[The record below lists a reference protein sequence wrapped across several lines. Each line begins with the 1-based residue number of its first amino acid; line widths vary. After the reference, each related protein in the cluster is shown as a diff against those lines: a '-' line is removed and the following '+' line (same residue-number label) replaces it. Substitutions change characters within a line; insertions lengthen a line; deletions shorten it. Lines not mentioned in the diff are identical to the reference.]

1 MQVAENEPNTPGVPR
16 RPTIQ
21 AINSQP
27 REPTPPVVLPVVV
40 KKSRKGKKGRIEKAA
55 ACLRRTAATARVSRK
70 ALVDSKTFDSATY
83 IREMSGK
90 FSALLDTIK
99 QIDAIDM
106 KNDGHL
112 YKHFIFTDIR
122 EGSYGAKAL
131 AGFLIAA
138 GFDFR
143 QGVVKKMVKRGGE
156 MVETKNGATIL
167 LEKEPVEGGSNGFAV
182 LQSVPLFKNPMSVPV
197 KKRILQ
203 IFNSRPDNIHGEL
216 LRIVVLDSKYKE
228 GIDLFDVKYVH
239 LMEPAIA
246 TSDLKQAVGRATRFC
261 GQKGLQFIPNKGW
274 PLEVFIYRTEL
285 PGRPPFVAAA
295 SGSKQKS
302 IEDQKI
308 DAHTL
313 MLEKS
318 GLDLALL
325 NLTQDLTALAIRT
338 SVDYDLNYRINN
350 FNVEAEQ
357 MDAVAAIVEV
367 APAQAG
373 GGRKR
378 IVAVHD
384 VADITPELL
393 LKCSHRKSKLF
404 PYTKKQIVETAA
416 YLGIRLGKGAKR
428 LRACEIIK
436 SQPKLLAKLLNPVSA
451 TPLAMQRLFKTPKL
465 LAKKTKSKT
474 LKKATPPPS
483 SHSTVAL
490 RSSPAISPTALQRM
504 FATRSP
510 LVHSAAALQ
519 RFPEPSLRASNGSA
533 ILRMFKT
540 PQVESKLARMAKL
553 PFNEFQAKVTELY
566 SSFAWAS
573 PIVKSGCDTTA
584 AVEPGRPVT
593 FSKTQDF
600 VRHYLTPGSPFKG
613 LLAWHSVGTGKTCMA
628 VAAATSEFEAAGYN
642 ILWVT
647 RNSLM
652 ADVYKNI
659 FGSVCSAPL
668 IKKIEENG
676 LVIPTDKSKA
686 KRLLSRSWFAPI
698 TYRMLQNAL
707 KEENALG
714 RALYEANPTDPLKK
728 TFLIIDEIHKLQD
741 GDLSASEAADF
752 NYIREQIWKSY
763 AVSGEDSVRPLVMTA
778 TPITDTPKELFEI
791 LNILIPKEQNR
802 LMEFGTFREKYS
814 DEGGHIN
821 EAGKEY
827 FQNKAKGLISYLNRE
842 YDPTT
847 FAQPKF
853 HQIIVPVGEAGPP
866 NMEELI
872 TKCTADLT
880 AELANEVDN
889 CGALLEERDEAL
901 AELAALPKKETK
913 GLAKKVK
920 AMYKTRVSDCKKAL
934 RAAKRG
940 NNKTIKELLK
950 AASACYRKTKKVYT
964 AKRSASQMIQ
974 MERCLGKPQPSQFM
988 PLKPFKE
995 EVVHRLQM
1003 PKSIES
1009 ANAVIADE

>member
-1 MQVAENEPNTPGVPR
+1 MNKTLVEPNTP
-16 RPTIQ
+16 Q
-21 AINSQP
+21 K
-27 REPTPPVVLPVVV
+27 TPKQEEIKVIPKVAST
-40 KKSRKGKKGRIEKAA
+40 KKTKKAKKGRISKEA

-90 FSALLDTIK
+90 FSTLIDTIK
-99 QIDAIDM
+99 QIDALDM

-122 EGSYGAKAL
+122 EGSFGAKAL
-131 AGFLIAA
+131 AGFLIAS

-156 MVETKNGATIL
+156 MVETKTGATIL
-167 LEKEPVEGGSNGFAV
+167 LEKEPVEGGSNGFAL

-203 IFNSRPDNIHGEL
+203 VFNSRPDNIHGEL

-239 LMEPAIA
+239 LLEPAIA

-261 GQKGLQFIPNKGW
+261 GQKGLQFVPNKGW

-285 PGRPPFVAAA
+285 PGRLPFIGEGAPE
-295 SGSKQKS
+295 GQKV
-302 IEDQKI
+302 

-350 FNVEAEQ
+350 FNVEAEH
-357 MDAVAAIVEV
+357 MEAVEAVVEVTSQKGGKKAIV
-367 APAQAG
+367 A
-373 GGRKR
+373 
-378 IVAVHD
+378 IHD

-393 LKCSHRKSKLF
+393 MKCSRRKSKLF
-404 PYTKKQIVETAA
+404 PYTKGQIADTAE
-416 YLGIRLGKGAKR
+416 YLGIRLGKSAKR
-428 LRACEIIK
+428 MRACEVIK
-436 SQPKLLAKLLNPVSA
+436 SHPKLLENLLKTQST
-451 TPLAMQRLFKTPKL
+451 TPLAMQRLFKTRKP
-465 LAKKTKSKT
+465 TKVKRAKT
-474 LKKATPPPS
+474 LKASP
-483 SHSTVAL
+483 VNYGNV
-490 RSSPAISPTALQRM
+490 SSPVTALALQRL
-504 FATRSP
+504 FATPSISRQTRFP
-510 LVHSAAALQ
+510 LPSAIPSVSGSALQ
-519 RFPEPSLRASNGSA
+519 KL
-533 ILRMFKT
+533 FKT
-540 PQVESKLARMAKL
+540 PSKIAGQLDRIAKL
-553 PFNEFQAKVTELY
+553 PFNEFQEKITQLY

-573 PIVKSGCDTTA
+573 PIVKSGCDSTTLA
-584 AVEPGRPVT
+584 APGRPVT
-593 FSKTQDF
+593 FSNTQDF

-628 VAAATSEFEAAGYN
+628 VAAATTEFEAAGYN

-647 RNSLM
+647 RNALM

-668 IKKIEENG
+668 IKEIEENG
-676 LVIPTDKSKA
+676 LVIPSDRSKA

-707 KEENALG
+707 KKENALG
-714 RALYEANPTDPLKK
+714 RSLYEANPEDPLKK

-741 GDLSASEAADF
+741 GDLSAGEAADF
-752 NYIREQIWKSY
+752 NFIREHIWKSY
-763 AVSGEDSVRPLVMTA
+763 AASGDDSVRPLVMTA

-791 LNILIPKEQNR
+791 LNILIPKESNR
-802 LMEFGTFREKYS
+802 LMEFSKYREKFS
-814 DEGGHIN
+814 DDTGHIN
-821 EAGKEY
+821 EEGKEY
-827 FQNKAKGLISYLNRE
+827 FQDKAKGLISYLNRE

-853 HQIIVPVGEAGPP
+853 HQVLVPVGEATAPD
-866 NMEELI
+866 MDELI

-880 AELANEVDN
+880 LEVAKEVNGCDDLVEQRDLA
-889 CGALLEERDEAL
+889 LEEIKAM
-901 AELAALPKKETK
+901 PKKEAK
-913 GLAKKVK
+913 GMAAAVK
-920 AMYKTRVSDCKKAL
+920 AEYKTRISDCKKAMK
-934 RAAKRG
+934 AAKRG
-940 NNKTIKELLK
+940 NKSAMKELLK
-950 AASACYRKTKKVYT
+950 TASLCYRKTKKEYT
-964 AKRSASQMIQ
+964 AKRKASQIIQ
-974 MERCLGKPQPSQFM
+974 MEKCLGKPQPTSAFM
-988 PLKPFKE
+988 PQKLFKA
-995 EVVHRLQM
+995 EVVERFM
-1003 PKSIES
+1003 NPDPKLNSVG
-1009 ANAVIADE
+1009 AVIDV

>member
-1 MQVAENEPNTPGVPR
+1 MEVLPNAVNTPGRPR
-16 RPTIQ
+16 
-21 AINSQP
+21 S
-27 REPTPPVVLPVVV
+27 PTPVAAAPVVIPAA
-40 KKSRKGKKGRIEKAA
+40 KKTRKGKKGRIAKQA
-55 ACLRRTAATARVSRK
+55 ACLRRTAATARISRK

-83 IREMSGK
+83 LTEMSGK
-90 FSALLDTIK
+90 FSTLIDTIK
-99 QIDAIDM
+99 QIDALDM
-106 KNDGHL
+106 KKDGHL

-167 LEKEPVEGGSNGFAV
+167 LEKEPVEGGSNGFAL

-203 IFNSRPDNIHGEL
+203 VFNSRPDNIHGEL

-239 LMEPAIA
+239 LLEPAIA

-261 GQKGLQFIPNKGW
+261 GQKGLQFIPNRGW

-285 PGRPPFVAAA
+285 PGRPPFVEK
-295 SGSKQKS
+295 GSKKTAS
-302 IEDQKI
+302 KEGPKI

-325 NLTQDLTALAIRT
+325 NLTQDLTTLAIT
-338 SVDYDLNYRINN
+338 SSVDYDLNYRINN
-350 FNVEAEQ
+350 FNIEAEQ
-357 MDAVAAIVEV
+357 MDAVAAVVEV
-367 APAQAG
+367 APPQAG
-373 GGRKR
+373 GGRPR
-378 IVAVHD
+378 IVAIHD

-393 LKCSHRKSKLF
+393 TKCSHRKSKLF
-404 PYTKKQIVETAA
+404 PYTKAQIVAA
-416 YLGIRLGKGAKR
+416 AEQVGVRLGKSAKR
-428 LRACEIIK
+428 LRACEVIK
-436 SQPKLLAKLLNPVSA
+436 SHPNLLARLLKPLSA
-451 TPLAMQRLFKTPKL
+451 TPLAMQRLFKTPKTR
-465 LAKKTKSKT
+465 AKKVVQKSKT
-474 LKKATPPPS
+474 LKKSTLPPVSMPTATRTPYVTAVSPS
-483 SHSTVAL
+483 
-490 RSSPAISPTALQRM
+490 ALQRM

-510 LVHSAAALQ
+510 LVPTAATLQ
-519 RFPEPSLRASNGSA
+519 RFPAPSAMPSVRTAMQ
-533 ILRMFKT
+533 RMFKT
-540 PQVESKLARMAKL
+540 PVAEGKLARIAKL
-553 PFNEFQAKVTELY
+553 PFNEFQSKVQELY
-566 SSFAWAS
+566 SSFAWES
-573 PIVKSGCDTTA
+573 PIVKSGCETTA

-647 RNSLM
+647 RNALM

-668 IKKIEENG
+668 IKEIEDNG

-714 RALYEANPTDPLKK
+714 RSLYEANPDDPLKK

-741 GDLSASEAADF
+741 GDLSAGEAADF

-763 AVSGEDSVRPLVMTA
+763 EASGDDSVRPLVMTA

-791 LNILIPKEQNR
+791 LNILIPKAQNR
-802 LMEFGTFREKYS
+802 LMDFDGFRDKFT
-814 DEGGHIN
+814 DEAGHIN
-821 EAGKEY
+821 EDGKDY

-853 HQIIVPVGEAGPP
+853 HQVIVPVGAAAAPDMDEI
-866 NMEELI
+866 I
-872 TKCTADLT
+872 TKCTADLVV
-880 AELANEVDN
+880 ELAKEVDN
-889 CGALLEERDEAL
+889 CADLLAERDEAL
-901 AELAALPKKETK
+901 EELKALPKKETK
-913 GLAKKVK
+913 GLAAKVK
-920 AMYKTRVSDCKKAL
+920 AMYKTRVKDCKAAL
-934 RAAKRG
+934 KAAKRG
-940 NNKTIKELLK
+940 NKKTVKDLLK

-974 MERCLGKPQPSQFM
+974 MERCVGKPQPSQFM

-995 EVVHRLQM
+995 EVVHRILL
-1003 PKSIES
+1003 PKDEIES
-1009 ANAVIADE
+1009 ANAVITE

>member
-1 MQVAENEPNTPGVPR
+1 MEVFPNTVNTPGRPRVPTAEPVAAAPIVI
-16 RPTIQ
+16 PT
-21 AINSQP
+21 A
-27 REPTPPVVLPVVV
+27 
-40 KKSRKGKKGRIEKAA
+40 KKTRKGKKGRIAKEA
-55 ACLRRTAATARVSRK
+55 ACLRKTAATARISRK
-70 ALVDSKTFDSATY
+70 AQVDSKTFDSATY
-83 IREMSGK
+83 LTEMSGK
-90 FSALLDTIK
+90 FSTLIDTIK
-99 QIDAIDM
+99 QIDALDM
-106 KNDGHL
+106 KKDGQL

-203 IFNSRPDNIHGEL
+203 VFNSRPDNIHGEL

-239 LMEPAIA
+239 LLEPAIA

-285 PGRPPFVAAA
+285 PGRPPFIAAD
-295 SGSKQKS
+295 SKMSK
-302 IEDQKI
+302 EGPKI

-325 NLTQDLTALAIRT
+325 NLTQDLTALAITT

-350 FNVEAEQ
+350 FNIEAEQ

-367 APAQAG
+367 APPQAG
-373 GGRKR
+373 GARPK
-378 IVAVHD
+378 IVAIHD

-393 LKCSHRKSKLF
+393 TKCSYRKSKLF
-404 PYTKKQIVETAA
+404 PYTKAQIIAA
-416 YLGIRLGKGAKR
+416 AEQVGVRLGKYTKR
-428 LRACEIIK
+428 VHACEVIK
-436 SQPKLLAKLLNPVSA
+436 KHPKLLARLLRPLSA
-451 TPLAMQRLFKTPKL
+451 TPLAMQRLFKTPKTR
-465 LAKKTKSKT
+465 AVKKVLTKSKT
-474 LKKATPPPS
+474 LKKSTLPPVSVATRTPYI
-483 SHSTVAL
+483 T
-490 RSSPAISPTALQRM
+490 AISPSALQRM

-510 LVHSAAALQ
+510 LVPSAAALQ
-519 RFPEPSLRASNGSA
+519 RFPEPSAFPSVRTA
-533 ILRMFKT
+533 IQRMFKT
-540 PQVESKLARMAKL
+540 PVAEGKLARIAKL
-553 PFNEFQAKVTELY
+553 PFKEFQSKVQELY
-566 SSFAWAS
+566 SSFAWES
-573 PIVKSGCDTTA
+573 PIVKSGCETTA

-647 RNSLM
+647 RNALM

-668 IKKIEENG
+668 IKAIEEDG
-676 LVIPTDKSKA
+676 LKIPADKSKA

-714 RALYEANPTDPLKK
+714 RALYEANPDDPLKK

-741 GDLSASEAADF
+741 GDLSAGEAADF

-763 AVSGEDSVRPLVMTA
+763 EASGDDSVRPLVMTA

-791 LNILIPKEQNR
+791 LNILIPKAQNR
-802 LMEFGTFREKYS
+802 LMDFDGFRDKFT
-814 DEGGHIN
+814 DEAGHIN
-821 EAGKEY
+821 EDGKDY

-853 HQIIVPVGEAGPP
+853 HQVIVPVGEAAAPD
-866 NMEELI
+866 MDELI

-880 AELANEVDN
+880 VELAKEVDN
-889 CGALLEERDEAL
+889 CGDLIAERDEAL
-901 AELAALPKKETK
+901 EELKALPKKETK
-913 GLAKKVK
+913 GLAAKVK
-920 AMYKTRVSDCKKAL
+920 AMYKERVKDCKSAL
-934 RAAKRG
+934 KAAKKG
-940 NNKTIKELLK
+940 NKKTVKELLK
-950 AASACYRKTKKVYT
+950 AASLCYRKTKKSYT

-974 MERCLGKPQPSQFM
+974 MERCLGKPKPSQFM
-988 PLKPFKE
+988 SLKPFKE
-995 EVVHRLQM
+995 AVVDRLM
-1003 PKSIES
+1003 HPAEEIES
-1009 ANAVIADE
+1009 ANAVITE